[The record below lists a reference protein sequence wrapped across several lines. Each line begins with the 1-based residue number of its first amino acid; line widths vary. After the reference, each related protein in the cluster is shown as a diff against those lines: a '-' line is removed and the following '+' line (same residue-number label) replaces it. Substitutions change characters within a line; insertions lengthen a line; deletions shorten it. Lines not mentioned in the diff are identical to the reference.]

1 MAGTEERIRK
11 LRNSATTLATDGSA
25 HIPHVSILTKVL
37 TPAFHIISENSSNS
51 LFLCID
57 CPHGA
62 GKPVMGGHKVDFNTE
77 GEQWAAVF
85 GKDNH
90 WVMIGQMYQNSLTTC
105 TDRKDG
111 VYVPESSQRKYIMC
125 CSF

>member
-11 LRNSATTLATDGSA
+11 LRNSVTTLAIVGCA
-25 HIPHVSILTKVL
+25 HILHVSIY
-37 TPAFHIISENSSNS
+37 PATTFHIHSENSSHS

-111 VYVPESSQRKYIMC
+111 VYVPETSQRKYIMC